1 MSHANTEEQDAIL
14 AVAKASRSN
23 LMISALAGTGKTSPM
38 TSLPTS
44 SIPSF
49 SVASS
54 NPTKGSL
61 TTTIRYTCPRC
72 SVVHTLSFHLF
83 SLTNTKTCH
92 QSITPFL
99 ESLFGVG
106 LSELG
111 TLGRTST
118 DSVALPQGGL
128 KKRKRRTPAKDCL

>member
-1 MSHANTEEQDAIL
+1 MGSIPT
-14 AVAKASRSN
+14 ASGSYRAHNSTTQWKN
-23 LMISALAGTGKTSPM
+23 SPM
-38 TSLPTS
+38 TSPRTS

-49 SVASS
+49 SAASS

-61 TTTIRYTCPRC
+61 TTTIRYTCPHC

-92 QSITPFL
+92 RSITPFL
-99 ESLFGVG
+99 RSLFAEG
-106 LSELG
+106 LLALE

-118 DSVALPQGGL
+118 DFAEPPQEG
-128 KKRKRRTPAKDCL
+128 

>member
-1 MSHANTEEQDAIL
+1 M
-14 AVAKASRSN
+14 
-23 LMISALAGTGKTSPM
+23 TSP
-38 TSLPTS
+38 PTS

-49 SVASS
+49 NVASS
-54 NPTKGSL
+54 NHTRGSL
-61 TTTIRYTCPRC
+61 TTTIRFTCPHC

-99 ESLFGVG
+99 RSLFEEG

-111 TLGRTST
+111 TLGKTST
-118 DSVALPQGGL
+118 DLEEPKPEGL
-128 KKRKRRTPAKDCL
+128 KKRRKRIS

>member
-1 MSHANTEEQDAIL
+1 M
-14 AVAKASRSN
+14 
-23 LMISALAGTGKTSPM
+23 TSP
-38 TSLPTS
+38 PTS
-44 SIPSF
+44 WTPSF

-61 TTTIRYTCPRC
+61 TTTIRYTCPHC

-99 ESLFGVG
+99 ESLFAVG

-118 DSVALPQGGL
+118 DSAVQAQGGL
-128 KKRKRRTPAKDCL
+128 RKRRKRTSAKGCL

>member
-1 MSHANTEEQDAIL
+1 M
-14 AVAKASRSN
+14 
-23 LMISALAGTGKTSPM
+23 TSP
-38 TSLPTS
+38 PTL

-49 SVASS
+49 NVASS

-61 TTTIRYTCPRC
+61 TTTIRFTCPHC

-99 ESLFGVG
+99 RSLFAAG
-106 LSELG
+106 LLELETLG
-111 TLGRTST
+111 TTST
-118 DSVALPQGGL
+118 DSAAQAQGEL
-128 KKRKRRTPAKDCL
+128 KKPRRRTPAKGCL